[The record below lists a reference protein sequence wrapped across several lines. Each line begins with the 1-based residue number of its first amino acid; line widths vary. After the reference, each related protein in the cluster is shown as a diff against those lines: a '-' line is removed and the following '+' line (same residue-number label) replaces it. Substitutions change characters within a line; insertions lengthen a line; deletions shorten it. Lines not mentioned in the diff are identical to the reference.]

1 MSIIDDVNKLAE
13 KEREIR
19 GIQRLIAVVSA
30 LSDEDLAKAW
40 PRITVASQKALRRS
54 FPHQENNP
62 IATQATSTIRRSDGE
77 LEKTIPEQNDVPYYI
92 SPPRE
97 NTLWPGLRP
106 LQRAM
111 KPQGKGRLTF
121 CLLVLTAPALLFSG
135 SWQLVTYLPYMNST
149 AATEHAIERRAVNAA
164 QPINKEAEKN
174 QVAESAELG
183 NSVVESA
190 AALGSHTD
198 PAAQPVPFLERKN
211 ERTPPPV
218 KQLNNRIPSFVV
230 TAASFVRAKP
240 SSKAAIL
247 ATLEPGTKIKV
258 AGRTGEYFRVR
269 VIEPQQLSGFIH
281 KQDAFFERRG

>member
-19 GIQRLIAVVSA
+19 GIQRLIAVLSA

-40 PRITVASQKALRRS
+40 PRITVASQKVLRRS
-54 FPHQENNP
+54 FPYQENNP
-62 IATQATSTIRRSDGE
+62 IATQATSTNRRSDGA
-77 LEKTIPEQNDVPYYI
+77 LKKTIPEQNDVPYYI

-97 NTLWPGLRP
+97 NTLRLGLRP
-106 LQRAM
+106 LERAM

-121 CLLVLTAPALLFSG
+121 SLLVLTAPALLFPG
-135 SWQLVTYLPYMNST
+135 GWQLVTYLPPVNSR
-149 AATEHAIERRAVNAA
+149 AVTENAIERRAVNAA
-164 QPINKEAEKN
+164 EPINNQAEKN
-174 QVAESAELG
+174 QLAASAELG
-183 NSVVESA
+183 SSIVESA
-190 AALGSHTD
+190 AALGSHTE

-218 KQLNNRIPSFVV
+218 KQLANPTPSFVV

>member
-1 MSIIDDVNKLAE
+1 MSIIDDINKLAE

-40 PRITVASQKALRRS
+40 PRITIASQKALRRS

-62 IATQATSTIRRSDGE
+62 VATQATSTIRRSDGG
-77 LEKTIPEQNDVPYYI
+77 LEKTIPEQNDLPYYI
-92 SPPRE
+92 SPLRE
-97 NTLWPGLRP
+97 NTLRAGLRP

-121 CLLVLTAPALLFSG
+121 CLLVFTAPALLFSG
-135 SWQLVTYLPYMNST
+135 GWQLVTYLPYVNSRAVT
-149 AATEHAIERRAVNAA
+149 QNAIERLAVNAT
-164 QPINKEAEKN
+164 QPINIEAEKN
-174 QVAESAELG
+174 QLAESAEVG
-183 NSVVESA
+183 SSVVESA
-190 AALGSHTD
+190 AILGSHTES
-198 PAAQPVPFLERKN
+198 ATQPVPFLDRKN

-218 KQLNNRIPSFVV
+218 KQLNNSTPSFVV
-230 TAASFVRAKP
+230 TAASFIRAKP

>member
-1 MSIIDDVNKLAE
+1 MSIIDDINKLAE

-54 FPHQENNP
+54 LPHQKNNP
-62 IATQATSTIRRSDGE
+62 TATQAISTIRRSDGA
-77 LEKTIPEQNDVPYYI
+77 LEKIIPEQNDPYYI
-92 SPPRE
+92 SPVRE
-97 NTLWPGLRP
+97 NTLPPGLRP

-121 CLLVLTAPALLFSG
+121 CLLVFTAPALLFSG
-135 SWQLVTYLPYMNST
+135 GWQLVTYLPYVNSRAVT
-149 AATEHAIERRAVNAA
+149 PNAIERLAVNAA
-164 QPINKEAEKN
+164 QPINNEAEKN
-174 QVAESAELG
+174 QLAEPAEVG
-183 NSVVESA
+183 SSVVESGA
-190 AALGSHTD
+190 VLGSHTES
-198 PAAQPVPFLERKN
+198 AAQPVPFPEHKN

-218 KQLNNRIPSFVV
+218 KQLNNPSASFVV

>member
-19 GIQRLIAVVSA
+19 GIQRLIAVVST

-40 PRITVASQKALRRS
+40 PRITVASQKALRSS
-54 FPHQENNP
+54 FPHQEKDP
-62 IATQATSTIRRSDGE
+62 IATQATSTIRRSDGA
-77 LEKTIPEQNDVPYYI
+77 LEKTIHEQNDPCYI
-92 SPPRE
+92 SPLRE
-97 NTLWPGLRP
+97 NTLRPTLRQ

-121 CLLVLTAPALLFSG
+121 CLLVFTAPALLFSG
-135 SWQLVTYLPYMNST
+135 GWQLVTYLPYVNSRAVT
-149 AATEHAIERRAVNAA
+149 QNAIERLAVNAA
-164 QPINKEAEKN
+164 QPINNEAEKN
-174 QVAESAELG
+174 QLAESAEIG
-183 NSVVESA
+183 SSVVESA
-190 AALGSHTD
+190 AVLGSHTES
-198 PAAQPVPFLERKN
+198 AAQPVPFVERKN

-218 KQLNNRIPSFVV
+218 KQLDNPTPSFVV

>member
-1 MSIIDDVNKLAE
+1 MSIVDDVNRLAE

-40 PRITVASQKALRRS
+40 PRIIVASQKALRRS
-54 FPHQENNP
+54 LSPQENNP
-62 IATQATSTIRRSDGE
+62 VATQAISTVHRSDDE
-77 LEKTIPEQNDVPYYI
+77 LKKPVPEQNDVPYYI

-97 NTLWPGLRP
+97 NTLLPGLRR
-106 LQRAM
+106 LQRAI

-135 SWQLVTYLPYMNST
+135 GWQLVTYLPYMNSSAVT
-149 AATEHAIERRAVNAA
+149 KNAIEPLAVNAA
-164 QPINKEAEKN
+164 QPINNEAEKN
-174 QVAESAELG
+174 QLPASAELG
-183 NSVVESA
+183 SSVVESA
-190 AALGSHTD
+190 EGLGSHTES
-198 PAAQPVPFLERKN
+198 AAQPVRFLERKN
-211 ERTPPPV
+211 DRSPPTSN
-218 KQLNNRIPSFVV
+218 QLNNPNPNFVV

>member
-1 MSIIDDVNKLAE
+1 MSIVDDVNKLAE

-40 PRITVASQKALRRS
+40 PRITVASQKALRKS
-54 FPHQENNP
+54 FPQQENNP
-62 IATQATSTIRRSDGE
+62 IATQATSTLRRSDGV
-77 LEKTIPEQNDVPYYI
+77 LEKTIPEQNDLPYYI
-92 SPPRE
+92 SPPPE
-97 NTLWPGLRP
+97 NTFRPGLRP

-111 KPQGKGRLTF
+111 KPQAKGRLTF
-121 CLLVLTAPALLFSG
+121 CLLIFTAPALLFSG
-135 SWQLVTYLPYMNST
+135 GWQLVTYLPYVNSRAVT
-149 AATEHAIERRAVNAA
+149 QNAIELAVNAA
-164 QPINKEAEKN
+164 QPINNEAEKN
-174 QVAESAELG
+174 QLAKPAEVGS
-183 NSVVESA
+183 SVVESA
-190 AALGSHTD
+190 ARLGSHTES
-198 PAAQPVPFLERKN
+198 AAQPVPFLERKN

-218 KQLNNRIPSFVV
+218 KRLNNPTASFVV
-230 TAASFVRAKP
+230 TAASFVRANP